1 VLRVGRGIDDATT
14 SGVQSQKGSRSS
26 VLSAALRV
34 VAVTRLSNLGMDC
47 GGGRSATVLRADAD
61 ADGEEGDSPGR
72 RACSKLASTKPCSD
86 SHMSECASHVAKI
99 RPPVNATRGRLALCY
114 IRVRGQRAPPRAAR
128 AVSVRT
134 SSAQRLQ
141 IRMQGPQ
148 TSPSSSKGW
157 RTRIALD
164 CNCSSVRKAL
174 DEPTR
179 QKAFQFAGRSSATG
193 KPCAL
198 PANLVRLN
206 ARTVQKLP
214 PFR

>member
-1 VLRVGRGIDDATT
+1 MHTAAWLRSDSRCGSFEWIGGRSKRQDSACAVLRVGRGIDDATT

-114 IRVRGQRAPPRAAR
+114 IRVRGQRAPPTAAR
-128 AVSVRT
+128 ADELRATAADSHARPPDKPFLV
-134 SSAQRLQ
+134 
-141 IRMQGPQ
+141 QGP
-148 TSPSSSKGW
+148 SP
-157 RTRIALD
+157 T
-164 CNCSSVRKAL
+164 NC
-174 DEPTR
+174 T
-179 QKAFQFAGRSSATG
+179 
-193 KPCAL
+193 
-198 PANLVRLN
+198 
-206 ARTVQKLP
+206 
-214 PFR
+214 